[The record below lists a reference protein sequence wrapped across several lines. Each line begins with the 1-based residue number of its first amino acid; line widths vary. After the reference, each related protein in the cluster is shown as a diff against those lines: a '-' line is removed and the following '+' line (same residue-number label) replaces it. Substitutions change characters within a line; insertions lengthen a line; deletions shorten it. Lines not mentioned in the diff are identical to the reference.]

1 MKKTLQVQ
9 HVYSANS
16 RMNKLLF
23 KPQQIVFSIKSFRN
37 FDIFH
42 FTNPLHDELQIIY
55 ANLRV

>member
-1 MKKTLQVQ
+1 MKKTPQIQLT
-9 HVYSANS
+9 HGDNN
-16 RMNKLLF
+16 RTNKLLS
-23 KPQQIVFSIKSFRN
+23 KLQQIVFSIKSARN